1 MMSFSRGR
9 LVWATLACIL
19 TACVSLHA
27 RAEDKTGVA
36 RMRKDIT
43 FLASDECEG
52 RGVTTK
58 GINLAADYVA
68 NEFKKAGLKPAGVN
82 GSYFQPFSISTGSRL
97 ASPNTVMLH
106 GPLGQVIELKHGID
120 FQVVGLSASGKV
132 HAPIAF
138 VGYGATTKAGY
149 DDYRGIDAAGKLLLV
164 L

>member
-1 MMSFSRGR
+1 MVRMVMLFCA
-9 LVWATLACIL
+9 LVLPVPGIQAGNEA
-19 TACVSLHA
+19 
-27 RAEDKTGVA
+27 AEA
-36 RMRKDIT
+36 RMRKDLI

-106 GPLGQVIELKHGID
+106 GPLGQDRKS
-120 FQVVGLSASGKV
+120 VV
-132 HAPIAF
+132 
-138 VGYGATTKAGY
+138 
-149 DDYRGIDAAGKLLLV
+149 
-164 L
+164 